1 MSDKEKE
8 TPDAT
13 EGSGPKTPRRHWPVA
28 AAFLS
33 ALVLVTLLLS
43 VRLRSTEIELE
54 AVASEISFRLPV
66 DHALTGH
73 SALQSLQFAGAES
86 VELQGAGDGAARST
100 STSLRAGSPGC
111 SGTLLLEGVVL
122 SRGAQVWVGKID
134 NSPAVRLRLNA
145 PGAVL
150 QATLDGCILVGGSA
164 THGGP
169 RSLRVRL
176 GRDDLDMA
184 LQGNAIGSP
193 LFVSLLPASE
203 LSFSRVDQTVRES
216 GTLVR
221 EVSTLTAGG
230 LVLPGVGDNERRLRF
245 AEDLRFERS
254 LGELRNIESDHAL
267 LKVRFHGDVRG
278 MTTGS
283 LQERRSLMPTL
294 LEWVRAQHG
303 MSLLW
308 GSALYLFGV
317 FSALMR
323 WWRGA

>member
-1 MSDKEKE
+1 MSDSKKE
-8 TPDAT
+8 TRDAA
-13 EGSGPKTPRRHWPVA
+13 EGSGSQVPRRRWPVA

-66 DHALTGH
+66 DHALTGQ
-73 SALQSLQFAGAES
+73 SALEALQFAGAES
-86 VELQGAGDGAARST
+86 VELQGAADGVARST
-100 STSLRAGSPGC
+100 SMGLRAGPPGC
-111 SGTLLLEGVVL
+111 SGTLLLEGIVL
-122 SRGAQVWVGKID
+122 PRGARVWVGRSG
-134 NSPAVRLRLNA
+134 NSPTVRLRLNA

-150 QATLDGCILVGGSA
+150 QATLDGCMLVGGSA
-164 THGGP
+164 MQGGP

-184 LQGNAIGSP
+184 LQGSTTGSP
-193 LFVSLLPASE
+193 LFVPLLPAGE
-203 LSFSRVDQTVRES
+203 LSLSRVDQTVRES

-221 EVSTLTAGG
+221 KVSTLTAGG

-254 LGELRNIESDHAL
+254 LGELRSIELDEAL

-294 LEWVRAQHG
+294 LEWLRAQHG

-317 FSALMR
+317 FTALMR

>member
-1 MSDKEKE
+1 M
-8 TPDAT
+8 
-13 EGSGPKTPRRHWPVA
+13 
-28 AAFLS
+28 
-33 ALVLVTLLLS
+33 
-43 VRLRSTEIELE
+43 
-54 AVASEISFRLPV
+54 
-66 DHALTGH
+66 
-73 SALQSLQFAGAES
+73 
-86 VELQGAGDGAARST
+86 
-100 STSLRAGSPGC
+100 SLRAASPGC
-111 SGTLLLEGVVL
+111 SGTLLLEGIVL
-122 SRGAQVWVGKID
+122 SRGAQVWVGKSA
-134 NSPAVRLRLNA
+134 NSPAMQLRLNA

-150 QATLDGCILVGGSA
+150 QATLDGCIVVGGS
-164 THGGP
+164 TTQGGP

-184 LQGNAIGSP
+184 LQGNATGSA
-193 LFVSLLPASE
+193 LFVPLVPASE
-203 LSFSRVDQTVRES
+203 LSLSRVDQTVRES

-254 LGELRNIESDHAL
+254 LGELRNIESDQAL

-278 MTTGS
+278 MTTGA
-283 LQERRSLMPTL
+283 LQGRRSLMPTL
-294 LEWVRAQHG
+294 LEWLRAQHG

-317 FSALMR
+317 FTALMR

>member
-1 MSDKEKE
+1 MSGSKNEA
-8 TPDAT
+8 PDAAD
-13 EGSGPKTPRRHWPVA
+13 GSGPKAPRQRWPVA

-66 DHALTGH
+66 DHALTGQ
-73 SALQSLQFAGAES
+73 SALEVLQFAGAES
-86 VELQGAGDGAARST
+86 VELQGAADGAARST
-100 STSLRAGSPGC
+100 SMSLRAASPGC
-111 SGTLLLEGVVL
+111 SGTLLLEGIVL
-122 SRGAQVWVGKID
+122 PRDAQGWVGRSP
-134 NSPAVRLRLNA
+134 NSPALQLRLNA

-150 QATLDGCILVGGSA
+150 QATLDGCMLVGGSA
-164 THGGP
+164 TQGGP

-176 GRDDLDMA
+176 GRDDLDMT
-184 LQGNAIGSP
+184 LQGNATGSP
-193 LFVSLLPASE
+193 LFVPLLPASE
-203 LSFSRVDQTVRES
+203 LSLSRVDQTVRES

-221 EVSTLTAGG
+221 KVSTMTAGG
-230 LVLPGVGDNERRLRF
+230 LVLPGVGDSERRLRF
-245 AEDLRFERS
+245 AEDLRFEQS
-254 LGELRNIESDHAL
+254 LGELRSIEWDQAL
-267 LKVRFHGDVRG
+267 LKLRFHGDVRG

-283 LQERRSLMPTL
+283 FRERRSLMPTL
-294 LEWVRAQHG
+294 LEWLRAQHG

-317 FSALMR
+317 FTALMR